1 VGAANAVA
9 IVGMGLAE
17 GRELYPAAVVAG
29 AWGVAG
35 GLLAGVAAIGVL
47 PFVEQLFGLVTP
59 IKLLELGNP
68 AHPLL
73 RRLQL
78 EAPGTYHHSIM
89 VSNLAEAAAEAVG
102 ADALLARIGTYYHD
116 IGKLRRP
123 AFFVENQLGID
134 NPHEKMTPS
143 LSALTVAAHVR
154 DGLELAR
161 EYGLP
166 PVIQE
171 FIAQHHGTTRL
182 TYFHHQ
188 ALERGDAVD
197 EATFRYEGPRPQRRE
212 VAIVMLADA
221 VEAAVRSLTRPTPDR
236 LEETV
241 RRIVREKLEDGQLDE
256 CGLTFRDLD
265 RIVGAFVRILS
276 GMLHPRLEYPDLE
289 RELAR
294 RRSPRAARWRW
305 R

>member
-1 VGAANAVA
+1 VVEFIRLHHGNRLTSFHARERE
-9 IVGMGLAE
+9 LAE
-17 GRELYPAAVVAG
+17 REGR
-29 AWGVAG
+29 
-35 GLLAGVAAIGVL
+35 
-47 PFVEQLFGLVTP
+47 
-59 IKLLELGNP
+59 
-68 AHPLL
+68 
-73 RRLQL
+73 
-78 EAPGTYHHSIM
+78 
-89 VSNLAEAAAEAVG
+89 
-102 ADALLARIGTYYHD
+102 
-116 IGKLRRP
+116 
-123 AFFVENQLGID
+123 
-134 NPHEKMTPS
+134 
-143 LSALTVAAHVR
+143 
-154 DGLELAR
+154 
-161 EYGLP
+161 P
-166 PVIQE
+166 PPE
-171 FIAQHHGTTRL
+171 P
-182 TYFHHQ
+182 
-188 ALERGDAVD
+188 EP
-197 EATFRYEGPRPQRRE
+197 FRYPFPRPRTRE